1 MTPLWIFPA
10 YPLMFVGPFAA
21 ALTATT
27 DITPNTTSLRI
38 IIGGF
43 LMQSLGYSISFML
56 YAIYFY
62 RLMSNKLP
70 LPSKRPAMF
79 ISVGPSG
86 FTAQSF
92 ILLGHNFQTVIPIGF
107 MGNEVL
113 TGQIT
118 KILANWIGIWIW
130 G

>member
-10 YPLMFVGPFAA
+10 YPLMFNGPFAA
-21 ALTATT
+21 ALTAMTT
-27 DITPNTTSLRI
+27 TKPNNMSLDI

-43 LMQSLGYSISFML
+43 LMQTLGYSISFML

-62 RLMSNKLP
+62 RLMSTELP

-86 FTAQSF
+86 FTSQAF
-92 ILLGHNFQTVIPIGF
+92 ILLGRNFQQVIPVGF
-107 MGNEVL
+107 MGNELL

-118 KILANWIGIWIW
+118 KVLANWMGFWIW